1 MTLATTHSR
10 EVTGV
15 VTRATKTANAKTA
28 NAKTAN
34 AKTANAKT
42 AITKTANAKTANA
55 KTANTQTANTKIAN
69 SKGMTIGN
77 MATTIHMKPHT
88 VVLTN
93 TLTIQ
98 AGCQFKSD
106 LNT

>member
-1 MTLATTHSR
+1 MTLAATHSR

-28 NAKTAN
+28 NAR
-34 AKTANAKT
+34 
-42 AITKTANAKTANA
+42 TANA
-55 KTANTQTANTKIAN
+55 KTANTKTAITKTAIIKAANTKTANTKTAN
-69 SKGMTIGN
+69 TKGMTIGN
-77 MATTIHMKPHT
+77 MATTSHMKFHT

-93 TLTIQ
+93 THTIQ
-98 AGCQFKSD
+98 AGCQFKRD